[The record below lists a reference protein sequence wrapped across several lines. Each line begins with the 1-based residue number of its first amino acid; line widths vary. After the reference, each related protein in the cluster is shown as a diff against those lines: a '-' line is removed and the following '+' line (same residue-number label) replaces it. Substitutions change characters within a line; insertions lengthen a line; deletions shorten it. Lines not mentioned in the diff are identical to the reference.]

1 MSKQSFNYKGL
12 AVFLS
17 HAAGTGARRVAA
29 VVVLS
34 ALFSPWFAH
43 ADGVDDL
50 KQFYQS
56 TQSMRAQFKQTV
68 FDQKG
73 RKLQEVNGNMLLQRP
88 NKFRWD
94 YQKPYE
100 QQIISDG
107 QQVFLFDIDLQ
118 QVSVRTLDKVLGTS
132 PAALLAGGPNVEES
146 FRLTRLV
153 DYEGLQRVQAKPKQ
167 KDSGFQ
173 VVIISFN
180 HGKLAEMRLV
190 DAFNQSTHIVFSAVE
205 VNPSLNTTQFLFT
218 VPKGVDVVGE

>member
-1 MSKQSFNYKGL
+1 
-12 AVFLS
+12 
-17 HAAGTGARRVAA
+17 
-29 VVVLS
+29 
-34 ALFSPWFAH
+34 
-43 ADGVDDL
+43 
-50 KQFYQS
+50 
-56 TQSMRAQFKQTV
+56 MRAQFKQTV

-107 QQVFLFDIDLQ
+107 RQVFLFDIDLQ

-146 FRLTRLV
+146 FRLSRLV
-153 DYEGLQRVQAKPKQ
+153 DYEGMQRVQAKPKQ

-173 VVIISFN
+173 VVIISFS

-190 DAFNQSTHIVFSAVE
+190 DAFSQSTHIVFSDVE

>member
-1 MSKQSFNYKGL
+1 MNNRLFRLCLCWMMLG
-12 AVFLS
+12 A
-17 HAAGTGARRVAA
+17 TGH
-29 VVVLS
+29 L
-34 ALFSPWFAH
+34 W

-50 KQFYQS
+50 KRFYQQA
-56 TQSMRAQFKQTV
+56 QSMRAAFTQTV

-73 RKLQEVNGNMLLQRP
+73 RKIQEVNGSMLLLRP

-107 QQVFLFDIDLQ
+107 RQVFLFDIDLQ
-118 QVSVRTLDKVLGTS
+118 QVTVRTVDKVLGTS

-146 FRLTRLV
+146 FRLTRLQ
-153 DYEGLQRVQAKPKQ
+153 DFEGMQRVQAKPKQ

-173 VVIISFN
+173 VVIIGFQQ
-180 HGKLAEMRLV
+180 GTLADMRLV
-190 DAFNQSTHIVFSAVE
+190 DAFGQSTHITFSQVE
-205 VNPSLNTTQFLFT
+205 LNPALNPSKFLFT

>member
-1 MSKQSFNYKGL
+1 MNNMHFTQFRNWGRAL
-12 AVFLS
+12 AVVLI
-17 HAAGTGARRVAA
+17 VACLPM
-29 VVVLS
+29 V
-34 ALFSPWFAH
+34 AH

-50 KQFYQS
+50 KRFYQS
-56 TQSMRAQFKQTV
+56 THSMRSDFTQTV

-73 RKLQEVNGNMLLQRP
+73 RKLQEVNGTMLLQRP

-107 QQVFLFDIDLQ
+107 QQVFMFDVDLQ
-118 QVSVRTLDKVLGTS
+118 QVSVRTVDKVLGTS
-132 PAALLAGGPNVEES
+132 PAALLAGGPNIEEN

-153 DYEGLQRVQAKPKQ
+153 DFEGMQRVQAKPKQ

-173 VVIISFN
+173 VVIISFSQ
-180 HGKLAEMRLV
+180 GKLAEMRLV
-190 DAFNQSTHIVFSAVE
+190 DAFGQSTHIIFTNVE
-205 VNPSLNTTQFLFT
+205 INPSLNTSQFLFK

>member
-1 MSKQSFNYKGL
+1 MSNRWTRTL
-12 AVFLS
+12 L
-17 HAAGTGARRVAA
+17 
-29 VVVLS
+29 VLCS
-34 ALFSPWFAH
+34 LCVMSTAF

-56 TQSMRAQFKQTV
+56 TQAMRANFKQTV

-73 RKLQEVNGNMLLQRP
+73 RKLQEVNGTMLLQRP

-107 QQVFLFDIDLQ
+107 KQVFLFDVDLQ
-118 QVSVRTLDKVLGTS
+118 QVTVRTVDKVLGTS

-146 FRLTRLV
+146 FRLSRLL
-153 DYEGLQRVQAKPKQ
+153 DFEGMQRVQAKPKQ

-173 VVIISFN
+173 VVIISFD
-180 HGKLAEMRLV
+180 HSKLAEMRLV
-190 DAFNQSTHIVFSAVE
+190 DAFGQSTHIIFSNVE
-205 VNPSLNTTQFLFT
+205 VNPSLNTNQFLFAI
-218 VPKGVDVVGE
+218 PKGVDVVGE

>member
-1 MSKQSFNYKGL
+1 MNKVFTRTLL
-12 AVFLS
+12 ALCSWSVMT
-17 HAAGTGARRVAA
+17 AA
-29 VVVLS
+29 L
-34 ALFSPWFAH
+34 

-56 TQSMRAQFKQTV
+56 TQAMRANFKQTV

-73 RKLQEVNGNMLLQRP
+73 RKLQEVNGTMLLQRP

-107 QQVFLFDIDLQ
+107 RQVFLFDIDLQ
-118 QVSVRTLDKVLGTS
+118 QVTVRTVDKVLGTS

-146 FRLTRLV
+146 FRLTRLL
-153 DYEGLQRVQAKPKQ
+153 DFEGMQRVQAKPKQ

-173 VVIISFN
+173 VVIISFD
-180 HGKLAEMRLV
+180 HSKLAEMRLV
-190 DAFNQSTHIVFSAVE
+190 DAFGQSTHIVFSNVE
-205 VNPSLNTTQFLFT
+205 VNPGLNSNQFLFS

>member
-1 MSKQSFNYKGL
+1 MSNVFNNQKPGG
-12 AVFLS
+12 AVFLRICAQFG
-17 HAAGTGARRVAA
+17 AALLVIGMI
-29 VVVLS
+29 
-34 ALFSPWFAH
+34 SPLTAY

-56 TQSMRAQFKQTV
+56 TQSMRAKFTQTV

-94 YQKPYE
+94 YQKPFE

-107 QQVFLFDIDLQ
+107 HQVFLFDVDLQ

-173 VVIISFN
+173 VVIISFD

-190 DAFNQSTHIVFSAVE
+190 DAFSQSTHIVFSNVE
-205 VNPSLNTTQFLFT
+205 VNPSLNTSQFLFA

>member
-1 MSKQSFNYKGL
+1 MSKQLFNYKGW
-12 AVFLS
+12 AVFFS
-17 HAAGTGARRVAA
+17 SAGRIGAA
-29 VVVLS
+29 VMLT
-34 ALFSPWFAH
+34 ALCAPLFAH

-107 QQVFLFDIDLQ
+107 RQVFLFDIDLQ

-153 DYEGLQRVQAKPKQ
+153 DYEGMQRVQAKPKQ

-173 VVIISFN
+173 VVIISFS

-190 DAFNQSTHIVFSAVE
+190 DAFSQSTHIVFSDVE

>member
-1 MSKQSFNYKGL
+1 MTNRWTHILIACASWCM
-12 AVFLS
+12 
-17 HAAGTGARRVAA
+17 
-29 VVVLS
+29 LS
-34 ALFSPWFAH
+34 AAF

-56 TQSMRAQFKQTV
+56 THAMRANFKQTV

-73 RKLQEVNGNMLLQRP
+73 RKVQEVNGVMLLQRP

-107 QQVFLFDIDLQ
+107 RQVFLFDVDLQ
-118 QVSVRTLDKVLGTS
+118 QVTVRTVDKVLGTS
-132 PAALLAGGPNVEES
+132 PAALLAGGPNVEET
-146 FRLTRLV
+146 FRLSRLL
-153 DYEGLQRVQAKPKQ
+153 DFEGMQRVQAKPKQ

-173 VVIISFN
+173 VVIISFD
-180 HGKLAEMRLV
+180 HSKLAEMRLV
-190 DAFNQSTHIVFSAVE
+190 DAFGQSTHIEFSSVE
-205 VNPSLNTTQFLFT
+205 VNPTLNANQFLFT

>member
-1 MSKQSFNYKGL
+1 MNKKLKYKGL
-12 AVFLS
+12 AVFFFS
-17 HAAGTGARRVAA
+17 ARRVGAA
-29 VVVLS
+29 VLFT
-34 ALFSPWFAH
+34 ALFSPLFAY

-107 QQVFLFDIDLQ
+107 RQVFLFDVDLQ

-146 FRLTRLV
+146 FRLSRLV

-173 VVIISFN
+173 VVIISFD

-190 DAFNQSTHIVFSAVE
+190 DAFSQSTHIVFSNVE
-205 VNPSLNTTQFLFT
+205 VNPSLNTSQFLFT

>member
-1 MSKQSFNYKGL
+1 MSNHNQRTVSGFFSRIRAQFG
-12 AVFLS
+12 
-17 HAAGTGARRVAA
+17 AA
-29 VVVLS
+29 VLVTGMI
-34 ALFSPWFAH
+34 SPFTAF

-50 KQFYQS
+50 KQFYKS
-56 TQSMRAQFKQTV
+56 TQSMRAQFTQTV

-94 YQKPYE
+94 YQKPFE

-107 QQVFLFDIDLQ
+107 QQVFLFDVDLQ
-118 QVSVRTLDKVLGTS
+118 QVSVRTVDKVLGTS

-146 FRLTRLV
+146 FRLSRLV

-173 VVIISFN
+173 VVIISFD
-180 HGKLAEMRLV
+180 HGKLADMRLV
-190 DAFNQSTHIVFSAVE
+190 DAFGQSTHIVFSNVE
-205 VNPSLNTTQFLFT
+205 VNPSLNTSQFLFT

>member
-1 MSKQSFNYKGL
+1 MNKLFLNTLL
-12 AVFLS
+12 AL
-17 HAAGTGARRVAA
+17 AGWAC
-29 VVVLS
+29 LS
-34 ALFSPWFAH
+34 AAW

-56 TQSMRAQFKQTV
+56 TQAMRAQFKQTV

-73 RKLQEVNGNMLLQRP
+73 RKLQEVNGTMLLQRP

-107 QQVFLFDIDLQ
+107 RQVFLFDMDLQ
-118 QVSVRTLDKVLGTS
+118 QVTVRAVDQVLGTS

-146 FRLTRLV
+146 FKLSRLQ
-153 DYEGLQRVQAKPKQ
+153 DFEGMQRVQAKPKQ

-173 VVIISFN
+173 VVIIAFEHS
-180 HGKLAEMRLV
+180 KLAEMRLV
-190 DAFNQSTHIVFSAVE
+190 DAFGQSTHIVFSNVE
-205 VNPSLNTTQFLFT
+205 VNPALNSHQFLFT
-218 VPKGVDVVGE
+218 IPKGVDVVGE

>member
-1 MSKQSFNYKGL
+1 MSKRLMMTLIGWLL
-12 AVFLS
+12 ASHLS
-17 HAAGTGARRVAA
+17 LAQ
-29 VVVLS
+29 
-34 ALFSPWFAH
+34 

-50 KQFYQS
+50 KHFYQQA
-56 TQSMRAQFKQTV
+56 QSMRAVFKQTV

-73 RKLQEVNGNMLLQRP
+73 RKLQEVNGTMLLLRP

-107 QQVFLFDIDLQ
+107 RQVFLFDIDLQ
-118 QVSVRTLDKVLGTS
+118 QVTVRTVDKVLGTS

-146 FRLTRLV
+146 FRLTRLQ
-153 DYEGLQRVQAKPKQ
+153 DFEGMQRVQAKPKQ

-173 VVIISFN
+173 VVILGFQQ
-180 HGKLAEMRLV
+180 GALADMRLV
-190 DAFNQSTHIVFSAVE
+190 DAFGQSTHIEFSQVE
-205 VNPSLNTTQFLFT
+205 INPALNAQQFLFS

>member
-1 MSKQSFNYKGL
+1 MNNQLMPTLRNWVSM
-12 AVFLS
+12 
-17 HAAGTGARRVAA
+17 AA
-29 VVVLS
+29 VMFASICYQSPVL
-34 ALFSPWFAH
+34 

-50 KQFYQS
+50 KQFYQT
-56 TQSMRAQFKQTV
+56 TQSMRAYFKQTV

-73 RKLQEVNGNMLLQRP
+73 RKVQEVNGNMLLQRP

-107 QQVFLFDIDLQ
+107 RQVFLFDIDLQ
-118 QVSVRTLDKVLGTS
+118 QVSVRTVDKVLGTS

-146 FRLTRLV
+146 FHLSRLV
-153 DYEGLQRVQAKPKQ
+153 DFEGLQRVQAKPRQ

-190 DAFNQSTHIVFSAVE
+190 DAFNQSTHIVFSNVE
-205 VNPSLNTTQFLFT
+205 VNPSLNTSQFLFT